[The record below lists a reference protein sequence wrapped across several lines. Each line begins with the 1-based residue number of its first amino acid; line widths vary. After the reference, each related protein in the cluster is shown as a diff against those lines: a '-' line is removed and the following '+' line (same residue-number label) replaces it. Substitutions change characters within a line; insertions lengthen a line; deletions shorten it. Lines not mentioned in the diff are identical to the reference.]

1 MREEVKTAINELEQ
15 AFCSFKEANDQRLR
29 EIENKGTADP
39 LTEVKVDRLNSEI
52 EMAKMVAENAK
63 KRAEAI
69 EVAINRSPYG
79 SLNGSEY
86 KEAECF
92 AVEVKSS
99 KIDIDE
105 YRSYKS
111 AFWNY
116 IRKNNAGSPIEEI
129 KALSVGSDPDGG
141 YLVTPD
147 TSGRIIQLIQET
159 SPMRQVANIVTVGTD
174 RLEGT
179 RDLDEATTG
188 WVGETD
194 ARTETATPQ
203 IGQYTIP
210 VHEQYAEPRATQ
222 KLLDDAQFNV
232 EEWLATKIANKLSR
246 MENSAFVNGDGV
258 NKPTGFLTYPVGVP
272 SSTNFGVIEQT
283 STGAAG
289 AFAATNPGDAI
300 INMVYSLKA
309 RYRENAVFMMKRS
322 TLAEVRKLKDGN
334 GNYLWTPDFQ
344 TKQGGTLLGFDVVEA
359 EDMPAIAADSLSI
372 AFGDFNAGYQIVDR
386 QGIHILRDNL
396 TTKPFVKFYT
406 TKRVGGDVVNFEAIK
421 LLKFA
426 V

>member
-39 LTEVKVDRLNSEI
+39 LTEMKVDRLNTEI
-52 EMAKMVAENAK
+52 ERAKMAAESAK

-86 KEAECF
+86 KEAERF

-105 YRSYKS
+105 YRSYKG

-232 EEWLATKIANKLSR
+232 EEWLATKIADKLSR
-246 MENSAFVNGDGV
+246 MENSAFVNGDGT